1 MAYFWKKPD
10 AMEEYWFQS
19 LEIGK
24 LPNHHEYLF
33 SQLQDDSF
41 GVIIKALNNTQ
52 IFDPPC
58 SSFGGNITTI
68 IYMQQLQK

>member
-1 MAYFWKKPD
+1 
-10 AMEEYWFQS
+10 MEEHWFQS

-24 LPNHHEYLF
+24 SLNHHEFLF
-33 SQLQDDSF
+33 SQLQDESF

-52 IFDPPC
+52 IFYLPC

-68 IYMQQLQK
+68 IHMQQL